1 MELKEH
7 IQLSSGELCQR
18 FGIKKLGLFGSVA
31 RGDDTVDSDID
42 FFAEFDSPTPE
53 TMPDRYLGFIREASL
68 RFGRDVQLLTP
79 RMLRNPHLQR
89 SIEKDLTIIHGQ

>member
-1 MELKEH
+1 MALKEN
-7 IQLSSGELCQR
+7 IQQSSGELCQR

-53 TMPDRYLGFIREASL
+53 TMPDRYLGFIREVFEIWARCSAN
-68 RFGRDVQLLTP
+68 TSHATEP
-79 RMLRNPHLQR
+79 TLQR

>member
-1 MELKEH
+1 MALKEN
-7 IQLSSGELCQR
+7 IQQSSGELCQR

>member
-7 IQLSSGELCQR
+7 IQQSSGELCQR
-18 FGIKKLGLFGSVA
+18 FGIKKLCLFGSVA